1 MESLTLT
8 GNGSLIINEKD
19 IEDFIIDLLDKHL
32 NNDSLECEKCCFD
45 CEDDSDCECEEDKD
59 DKKIELGDI
68 VALAKEP
75 YVQSVVEGM
84 YLEEDR
90 VRFSLKYID
99 YMFSEEEIF
108 LVSKK

>member
-45 CEDDSDCECEEDKD
+45 CECEEDKD
-59 DKKIELGDI
+59 DTKIELGDI

-90 VRFSLKYID
+90 ARFSLKYID
-99 YMFSEEEIF
+99 HIFRKEEII
-108 LVSKK
+108 LISKK